1 MRSCTHA
8 LALNDISLI
17 FFWRVRHPRKHE
29 IKKASFLGGGGG
41 IDLKKSFQWK
51 CHQRSSP
58 HSRDSRL
65 IHKVE
70 KKNIWNSKVWNFKF
84 KVFEGNGDYD
94 EARDSV
100 EEGCT
105 YTCTQPPYN
114 VTYTHTI
121 IYRVNYH
128 HKYCRRINLQ
138 CKLQSLLASLIHLIT

>member
-29 IKKASFLGGGGG
+29 IKKASFFGWGE
-41 IDLKKSFQWK
+41 IDLKKASNENVTSAA
-51 CHQRSSP
+51 HR
-58 HSRDSRL
+58 
-65 IHKVE
+65 IVE
-70 KKNIWNSKVWNFKF
+70 TPDLSTKLKKKNIWNSKVWNFKF

>member
-29 IKKASFLGGGGG
+29 IKKASFFGGG
-41 IDLKKSFQWK
+41 IDLKNKASNENFTSAA
-51 CHQRSSP
+51 HR
-58 HSRDSRL
+58 
-65 IHKVE
+65 IVE
-70 KKNIWNSKVWNFKF
+70 TPDLSTKLKKNIWNSKVWNFKF

>member
-29 IKKASFLGGGGG
+29 IKKASFLGGGGVS
-41 IDLKKSFQWK
+41 LKKKASNENVTSAA
-51 CHQRSSP
+51 HR
-58 HSRDSRL
+58 
-65 IHKVE
+65 IVE
-70 KKNIWNSKVWNFKF
+70 TPDLSTKLKKNIWNSKVWNFKF

-114 VTYTHTI
+114 GNYTHHHLPCKLPQTI
-121 IYRVNYH
+121 G
-128 HKYCRRINLQ
+128 KGSNLQ
-138 CKLQSLLASLIHLIT
+138 CELQSLLESLIHLIT

>member
-17 FFWRVRHPRKHE
+17 FFWRVRRPRKHE
-29 IKKASFLGGGGG
+29 IKKASFLGGRG
-41 IDLKKSFQWK
+41 DRFNKKSFQWK

-65 IHKVE
+65 LHKVE

>member
-17 FFWRVRHPRKHE
+17 FFWRIRHPRKHE
-29 IKKASFLGGGGG
+29 IKKASFFGWGE
-41 IDLKKSFQWK
+41 IHLKKASNENVTSAA
-51 CHQRSSP
+51 HR
-58 HSRDSRL
+58 
-65 IHKVE
+65 IVE
-70 KKNIWNSKVWNFKF
+70 TPDLSTKLKKTFEIENVWNFKF